1 MKGFHPLIP
10 MFSALDSC
18 PRLPTEN
25 ELTISSQTS
34 LLIPFK
40 DICEEDP
47 QEKFKFSKF
56 LQPYFASLL
65 SAEQQD
71 LELDNEEHPTEAN
84 ISFDPFIQQM
94 SYEDINITALKNRQL
109 KTMFSFNSNS
119 QITNISHNNWKDFIS
134 TPMHHIPRNVWYR
147 LLHKKLSTRANL
159 HRIIPAKV
167 DDDYYQLCKLPE
179 TEQHT
184 LFTCIQ
190 KQDLWNA
197 AFKKYLSNPKDPNLL
212 AFLDIKSA
220 NDTVDRNIIWNELS
234 SSIPTPLL
242 ALLFNM
248 FEDVLVE
255 VILSNHKSSR
265 FHSKTGVLQGSV
277 LSPYLY
283 SVYINS
289 LPNFLRPAPLVDT
302 DFNDP
307 IIVALKLNCLLY
319 VDDVVLITDAG
330 SMQSLLSKCEEHSL
344 SLGYRWNPKK
354 CVVVDPNST
363 RQKYYLYNSE
373 LPNEDYFPYLGVP
386 IKSGDIVDKSAL
398 LQQSINK
405 ALGMMRQLITLG
417 VNKNGR
423 DYLLST
429 RFYAQIV
436 RPQLEYGLAITTFNL
451 REIQSLENCQNQCI
465 RQIFGGRLFTSTKN
479 HNVSRD
485 GPNYPNNLY
494 GHHSA
499 MNISKPCFILQE
511 KHAKLLSHCRND
523 LIVDPILR
531 IPMTRSE
538 RSRCVRWR
546 LGWLP
551 LGKPQSR
558 PFHPN
563 ELFSRQHSFSCLDMH
578 NRLQMPKSIDDP
590 LSYLLNLLPSTFF
603 TKKARR
609 SIDAWLIR
617 LPSIC
622 AILLEMDYLAHSQF
636 PEASNHLGEPFVKRL
651 HYIQQKFSDGQ
662 PPSLIHTTFIFSL

>member
-551 LGKPQSR
+551 L
-558 PFHPN
+558 
-563 ELFSRQHSFSCLDMH
+563 DMH